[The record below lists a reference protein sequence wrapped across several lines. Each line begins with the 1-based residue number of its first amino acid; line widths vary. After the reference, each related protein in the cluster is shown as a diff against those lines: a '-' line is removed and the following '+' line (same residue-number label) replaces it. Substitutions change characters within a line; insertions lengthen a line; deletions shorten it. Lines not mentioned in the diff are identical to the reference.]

1 MAIVLSDVKRADISV
16 RADGTV
22 KVLHPPRAS
31 RRIGLAPTIVV
42 LAVTA
47 LVAGD
52 DWSRFRGPNGSGVS
66 TTGNLPATF
75 GPDTNVVWKTALPF
89 GHSSPVLTDDR
100 IFLTGVRD
108 GRLLTIALDRAS
120 GRTLWEREA
129 PRARTEKLDTR
140 NGPAAPSPVTDGR
153 DVYVFFADFGL
164 ISYDRQGRERW
175 RVALGPFN
183 NVYGMGASPILVGD
197 LLVLVCDQSTQ
208 SYIAAFATRNGA
220 LRWKTSRAE
229 ARSGHSTPISAA
241 PNGDDQILV
250 PGSLQLAAYAAKTG
264 EKIWWVDGL
273 PWEMKSTPVLD
284 GSVLY
289 IHGFGAPENQ
299 PGSQRTIPGYDAAR
313 GSFDGNRDGLLR
325 HAELPPEHA
334 RAWIDLDGDGVVTS
348 EEWGFY
354 RAAMAS
360 ENGLLAIKVGG
371 RGDMT
376 AANVLWRYHRSVP
389 QLPSPL
395 LYRNV
400 LYLVNDGGI
409 VTTLKPGN
417 GDAIAQGRLK
427 GAIDRFYAS
436 PVAADGKVFMASEKG
451 KVVVLPTDGSLEP
464 VAVNDL
470 GDDIYATPA
479 IADGRIYVRTRSTLY
494 CFAQLPRGDRAAAPL
509 M

>member
-1 MAIVLSDVKRADISV
+1 MVDLLTSAPAARRLALTVAIVL
-16 RADGTV
+16 
-22 KVLHPPRAS
+22 
-31 RRIGLAPTIVV
+31 

-47 LVAGD
+47 LGAGD

-66 TTGNLPATF
+66 GSGNLPAIF

-100 IFLTGVRD
+100 IYLTGARD

-129 PRARTEKLDTR
+129 PRPRTEKLDNR
-140 NGPAAPSPVTDGR
+140 NGPAAPSAVTDGR

-175 RVALGPFN
+175 RVPLGPFN

-197 LLVLVCDQSTQ
+197 LVVLVCDQSTQ
-208 SYIAAFATRNGA
+208 SYIAAFAKRNGA

-229 ARSGHSTPISAA
+229 ARSGHSTPILYTAA
-241 PNGDDQILV
+241 NGDEQILV
-250 PGSLQLAAYAAKTG
+250 PGSLLLAAYAAKTG
-264 EKIWWVDGL
+264 EKVWWVHGL
-273 PWEMKSTPVLD
+273 PWEMKSTPVLER
-284 GSVLY
+284 SVLY

-299 PGSQRTIPGYDAAR
+299 PGQQRTIPVYDAAR
-313 GSFDGNRDGLLR
+313 SAYDRNGDGIVR
-325 HAELPPEHA
+325 HAELPPEHS
-334 RAWIDLDGDGVVTS
+334 RAWIDLDGDGSVTA

-354 RAAMAS
+354 RAAMGS

-376 AANVLWRYHRSVP
+376 ATNVLWKYHKSVP

-400 LYLVNDGGI
+400 LYMVNDGGI
-409 VTTLKPGN
+409 VTTLKPDTGE
-417 GDAIAQGRLK
+417 AIAQGRVK
-427 GAIDRFYAS
+427 GAIDRYYAS
-436 PVAADGKVFMASEKG
+436 PVAGDGKVFMASETG
-451 KVVVLPTDGSLEP
+451 KVVVLPIDGSLEP

-479 IADGRIYVRTRSTLY
+479 IADSRIYLRTRSMLY
-494 CFAQLPRGDRAAAPL
+494 CFAQLEHRRIH
-509 M
+509 